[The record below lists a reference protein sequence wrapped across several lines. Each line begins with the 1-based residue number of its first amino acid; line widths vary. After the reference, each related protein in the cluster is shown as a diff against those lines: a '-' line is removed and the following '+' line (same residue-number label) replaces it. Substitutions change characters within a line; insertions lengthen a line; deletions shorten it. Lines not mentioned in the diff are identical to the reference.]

1 MLHVSEQCK
10 LDPAISLNSQQVTQD
25 FIVFTFSIFCQS
37 NCIFRMQRMF
47 IIFPENKIVSSELC
61 NSIQTG
67 KLIKLM
73 EKLYECH

>member
-1 MLHVSEQCK
+1 
-10 LDPAISLNSQQVTQD
+10 
-25 FIVFTFSIFCQS
+25 
-37 NCIFRMQRMF
+37 MQRMF